1 MKAYQVI
8 ENGKPLE
15 ERILETPE
23 PNGREVVLKTVA
35 CGVCHSDVHIHD
47 GYFDLGGGVQLPSP
61 LPGGEPLTMGHEIF
75 GEVSAIG
82 DEVEGINIGERY
94 VAYPWMG
101 CGDCDLCNDDMTHY
115 CANNSNLGIHVA
127 GGYGEGADAVCA
139 VRCKDDEAVG
149 RGRCA
154 EKLVVAAD
162 GSREGD
168 ACEGAIRRVVR
179 AHAGG
184 VGRCA
189 PGCIAVHAAGA
200 LCRGTTGHSVWVHH
214 MATSSST
221 AREAG

>member
-15 ERILETPE
+15 ERTLETPE
-23 PNGREVVLKTVA
+23 PKGREVVLKTVA

-82 DEVEGINIGERY
+82 DEVEGINVGERY

-101 CGDCDLCNDDMTHY
+101 CGDCDLCDDDMTHY

-127 GGYGEGADAVCA
+127 GGYGDHVLVPDQKYLFAKPGQAVLFS
-139 VRCKDDEAVG
+139 G
-149 RGRCA
+149 WMYHRGLANNSNSDRRVCLFCYQNA
-154 EKLVVAAD
+154 WMK
-162 GSREGD
+162 SREDFDGPI
-168 ACEGAIRRVVR
+168 AKKIRQN
-179 AHAGG
+179 
-184 VGRCA
+184 
-189 PGCIAVHAAGA
+189 
-200 LCRGTTGHSVWVHH
+200 GTDEQKLLMGNLDKW
-214 MATSSST
+214 
-221 AREAG
+221 